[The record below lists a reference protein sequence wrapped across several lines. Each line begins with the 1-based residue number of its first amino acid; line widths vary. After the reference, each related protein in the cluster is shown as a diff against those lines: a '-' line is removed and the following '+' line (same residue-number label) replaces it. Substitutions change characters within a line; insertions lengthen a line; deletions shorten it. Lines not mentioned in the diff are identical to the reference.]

1 MKVILLI
8 MMLIPVFLFEV
19 YVFQDT
25 VEDYRAQKKRK
36 KASGGIHSGIRSI
49 NIYYKVR

>member
-19 YVFQDT
+19 YIFQDT
-25 VEDYRAQKKRK
+25 MESYRTQKKRK
-36 KASGGIHSGIRSI
+36 QVSGSIHSGIRSS